1 MESWSFWVHYLG
13 ILLNL
18 WLSVMLVWRTLDRSF
33 LVMVSTAN
41 PCVLSCQLVYC
52 FETILL
58 EYNTILQCRWNTW
71 PSWQLRFHGGTLL
84 LFCQSS
90 STLVWGLIT
99 AASGSLSTC
108 LSSTSTLLWDLITA
122 AGRSLSTCFFFY
134 HHSISNVVAKCRLD
148 APDQSSS
155 LYNAVLPKRIK
166 YQVSWLLNDSTRE
179 GF

>member
-41 PCVLSCQLVYC
+41 PCVPPVHWMYC

-71 PSWQLRFHGGTLL
+71 PSWQLCFHRGTLL

-99 AASGSLSTC
+99 AASRSLSTC
-108 LSSTSTLLWDLITA
+108 LSSTSTLVWDLITA
-122 AGRSLSTCFFFY
+122 AGRSLSTCFSSTISL
-134 HHSISNVVAKCRLD
+134 HQQCGCEVSPRCPRSIFITVQC
-148 APDQSSS
+148 
-155 LYNAVLPKRIK
+155 
-166 YQVSWLLNDSTRE
+166 STAQAN
-179 GF
+179 